1 MFTRSVD
8 RVDSSICI
16 CKYNRVTLQCAE
28 SKVSGYK
35 SHKVS
40 IWTYQLLPHFVFSTV
55 YLHHTMPSASS
66 LVEVTFKAS
75 GLSPAARKAL
85 ESVPI
90 DASVILPTFYKCLEL
105 DKVGRSPLDH
115 IWIAIYSRP
124 GTVALVLSCTDGYM
138 GAYPVFIV
146 NTNPID
152 DNELASCIHLLAL
165 TLQRHVPIERVYSVF
180 APIKITQLFSRM
192 WTHLTGVQAEE
203 QPYYDS
209 KISCLRRGSL
219 QQPVI
224 PSESS
229 TFEVG
234 LATPADVL
242 PIAKSCHSFAMD
254 SVSRRF
260 PFAFYS
266 SAKYLLTAAFRVDRG
281 GCRHRGQETCIQ
293 QTNLDS

>member
-1 MFTRSVD
+1 
-8 RVDSSICI
+8 
-16 CKYNRVTLQCAE
+16 
-28 SKVSGYK
+28 
-35 SHKVS
+35 
-40 IWTYQLLPHFVFSTV
+40 
-55 YLHHTMPSASS
+55 MPSAPSQ
-66 LVEVTFKAS
+66 VEVAFKAS
-75 GLSPAARKAL
+75 DLSVVVRRAL
-85 ESVPI
+85 ESVPA
-90 DASVILPTFYKCLEL
+90 DASVILPTFYKCLEM
-105 DKVGRSPLDH
+105 DKVGRSPRDH
-115 IWIAIYSRP
+115 VWIAIYSRQ
-124 GTVALVLSCTDGYM
+124 GSVALVLSCTDGYM
-138 GAYPVFIV
+138 GAYPIFIV

-152 DNELASCIHLLAL
+152 ENLTSYIQLLAH

-209 KISCLRRGSL
+209 KISCLWRGSL